1 MKNKSKIINYLFLAT
16 IIGATSCSAP
26 TLEQQN
32 QQKIIDE
39 IRNTSLTIPSSNTGA
54 VSGTVKF
61 LNNTLSNGDVRV
73 KITRQSDIPKVDS
86 SGRLLDIT
94 GKEFKDSKT
103 QTQAFLEK
111 KGDSIANET
120 LSRGRDTFL
129 VSNLKPG
136 DVTISISSGN
146 DSFDTTSKI
155 EAGKVTSVPT
165 ITLGSL
171 NKSTIKTGVN
181 IKGRVL
187 RPDGTPVANANVA
200 DVTQNAATTSTK
212 TNALGEFILQ
222 VNSFSKPKNLEASL
236 DSLSTSLTVTPDN
249 TEDVVISLVANSRV
263 VKGVLLDSINKKPI
277 ANMTVKSVES
287 NSSTSTNDK
296 GEFVLRGVS
305 TNFGTLEFG
314 PLNGYV
320 LTQSSIQKSTTNET
334 VLGNLEVRPLG
345 NVLINIIADNYPD
358 PINFPSSERDLIPTP
373 GNTSPTGFNR
383 TVDSVSAVNLFCA
396 QGASPPVYYISNP
409 FYYER
414 SIRGT
419 VQIEGTDIV
428 QQFEYPATA
437 ILNPKPKCVS
447 GTGLTSTSYEITVF
461 LNNYQLSI
469 PVNNLPGGEYT
480 VSVTLEFHETQ
491 KGIRVVIPSK
501 DTISTELI
509 QMRRVKRILSVGDV
523 IGRVVIK
530 DQNGNNLANNPGV
543 KVRALAL
550 KGEVD
555 LRDQVLLKRLFSA
568 PQAEITTTTGN
579 TEVANLLGSVSS
591 YGDVDLSATS
601 NNSLQSG
608 QYVLKNVPT
617 GTRVIVAGVIDANG
631 NLISDYLISSYSSLN
646 VVSSTVNQAP
656 DSIITKRVQ

>member
-16 IIGATSCSAP
+16 IIGVTSCSAP

-39 IRNTSLTIPSSNTGA
+39 IRSNSLTIPSSNTGA

-61 LNNTLSNGDVRV
+61 LNNNLSNGDIRV
-73 KITRQSDIPKVDS
+73 NIIRQSNIPKVDS
-86 SGRLLDIT
+86 LGKPLDIT

-111 KGDSIANET
+111 KNDSIANEVIP
-120 LSRGRDTFL
+120 RGRDTFL
-129 VSNLKPG
+129 ISNLKPG
-136 DVTISISSGN
+136 DITIKITSGN
-146 DSFDTTSKI
+146 DSFDALSKI
-155 EAGKVTSVPT
+155 ESGKVTSIPT

-222 VNSFSKPKNLEASL
+222 VNSFNKPKNLEASL

-296 GEFVLRGVS
+296 GEFILRGVS

-320 LTQSSIQKSTTNET
+320 LTQSSIQQSTTNET
-334 VLGNLEVRPLG
+334 ILGNLEVRPFG
-345 NVLINIIADNYPD
+345 NVLINIVADNFPD
-358 PINFPSSERDLIPTP
+358 PIDFPSSIRNTVPSLGSAVDIPFTAQV
-373 GNTSPTGFNR
+373 N
-383 TVDSVSAVNLFCA
+383 SVSAENIRCVL
-396 QGASPPVYYISNP
+396 SPTDSIYYISNP
-409 FYYER
+409 FRYLEPI
-414 SIRGT
+414 SGT
-419 VQIEGTDIV
+419 IQIEGTDIV
-428 QQFEYPATA
+428 QQFSYPATPTV
-437 ILNPKPKCVS
+437 LPKPKC
-447 GTGLTSTSYEITVF
+447 GIGDNKDEKTVY
-461 LNNYQLSI
+461 LNNFQLSI

-480 VSVTLEFHETQ
+480 ISVSLAFHETQ
-491 KGIRVVIPSK
+491 KGIRLVVPSK

-523 IGRVVIK
+523 VGRVVIK
-530 DQNGNNLANNPGV
+530 DQNNNNLANNPGV

-555 LRDQVLLKRLFSA
+555 LRDQALLKKLFSA
-568 PQAEITTTTGN
+568 PQAEITTTTGD
-579 TEVANLLGSVSS
+579 TEVANLSGSISS
-591 YGDVDLSATS
+591 YGDVDLAATAD
-601 NNSLQSG
+601 NNLQSG

-617 GTRVIVAGVIDANG
+617 GTRVIVAGVIDASG

-656 DSIITKRVQ
+656 DSVITKRVQ

>member
-16 IIGATSCSAP
+16 IIGVTSCSAP

-39 IRNTSLTIPSSNTGA
+39 IRSNSLTIPSSNTGA

-61 LNNTLSNGDVRV
+61 LNNNLSTGDVRV
-73 KITRQSDIPKVDS
+73 NIIRQSDIPKVDS
-86 SGRLLDIT
+86 LGKPLDIT

-111 KGDSIANET
+111 KNDSIANEVIP
-120 LSRGRDTFL
+120 RGRDTFL
-129 VSNLKPG
+129 ISNLKPG
-136 DVTISISSGN
+136 DITIKITSGN
-146 DSFDTTSKI
+146 DSFDALSKI
-155 EAGKVTSVPT
+155 ESGKVTSIPT

-222 VNSFSKPKNLEASL
+222 VNSFNKPKNLEASL

-296 GEFVLRGVS
+296 GEFILRGVS

-320 LTQSSIQKSTTNET
+320 LTQSSIQQSTTNET
-334 VLGNLEVRPLG
+334 ILGNLEVRPFG
-345 NVLINIIADNYPD
+345 NVLINIVADNFPD
-358 PINFPSSERDLIPTP
+358 PIDFPSSIRNTVPSLGSAVDIPFTAQV
-373 GNTSPTGFNR
+373 N
-383 TVDSVSAVNLFCA
+383 SVSAENIRCVL
-396 QGASPPVYYISNP
+396 SPTDSIYYISNP
-409 FYYER
+409 FRYLEPI
-414 SIRGT
+414 SGT
-419 VQIEGTDIV
+419 IQIEGTDIV
-428 QQFEYPATA
+428 QQFSYPATPTV
-437 ILNPKPKCVS
+437 LPKPKC
-447 GTGLTSTSYEITVF
+447 GIGDNKDEKTVY
-461 LNNYQLSI
+461 LNNFQLSI

-480 VSVTLEFHETQ
+480 ISVSLAFHETQ
-491 KGIRVVIPSK
+491 KGIRLVVPSK

-523 IGRVVIK
+523 VGRVVIK
-530 DQNGNNLANNPGV
+530 DQNNNNLANNPGV

-555 LRDQVLLKRLFSA
+555 LRDQALLKKLFSA
-568 PQAEITTTTGN
+568 PQAEITTTTGD
-579 TEVANLLGSVSS
+579 TEVANLSGSISS
-591 YGDVDLSATS
+591 YGDVDLAATAD
-601 NNSLQSG
+601 NNLQSG

-617 GTRVIVAGVIDANG
+617 GTRVIVAGVIDASG

-656 DSIITKRVQ
+656 DSVITKRVQ